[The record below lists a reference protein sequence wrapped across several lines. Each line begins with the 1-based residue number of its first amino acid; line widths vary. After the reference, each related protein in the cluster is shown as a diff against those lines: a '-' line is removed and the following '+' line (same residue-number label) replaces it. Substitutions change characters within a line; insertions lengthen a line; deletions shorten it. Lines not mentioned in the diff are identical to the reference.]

1 MNCGKFEA
9 LLLHACGI
17 YSQECPFLGVII
29 LCMHGGNTRYVQ
41 TQFVYVVVVSV
52 VVSAQ
57 FATLSTN
64 TMLLAMVVLSG

>member
-1 MNCGKFEA
+1 MYCGKFEA
-9 LLLHACGI
+9 LLLHVVYN

-29 LCMHGGNTRYVQ
+29 LCMHMHGGNTRYMQ
-41 TQFVYVVVVSV
+41 TQFVYVV

-64 TMLLAMVVLSG
+64 TILLAMV